1 MSSLKS
7 LFISKSVLS
16 VQEISETFLRGE
28 KYLLT
33 NQIRKS
39 YRVVCANF
47 AEAYKERLYVAHFEY
62 KLLDCDCE
70 NAETQVYLDFH
81 LVIDTSRKKITSYTI
96 DH

>member
-1 MSSLKS
+1 
-7 LFISKSVLS
+7 
-16 VQEISETFLRGE
+16 
-28 KYLLT
+28 
-33 NQIRKS
+33 
-39 YRVVCANF
+39 
-47 AEAYKERLYVAHFEY
+47 VAHFES